1 MNKKIQL
8 LVVALV
14 SFGLGATTTYLLS
27 LKEPQKQSASQF
39 VKSDTQ
45 TAEVAKE
52 ESRKPFFVKPE
63 VHNES
68 EQVRNEAVATEEA
81 VKASGEKKPVDYF
94 NLAKNIR
101 DFQDKVSAEIRK
113 TFKTISLSDETQSAK
128 KDRLNGKY
136 EMFFE
141 ENRLWYKAEVD
152 VSTGEKLHLFFNYY
166 NCDVDRGGKKKNEP
180 RDILERCFVMWG
192 FLYYKQNW
200 EQYSISSNSD
210 FFLWKDDMPYAALE
224 IENLGDYAKENS
236 LLKMMVPIPDDSDPM
251 YSLNYRDGKFQWT
264 KGQTVN
270 WRPVND
276 KGIKKFMD
284 MVNKHQTGWPKP

>member
-1 MNKKIQL
+1 M
-8 LVVALV
+8 ALV

-27 LKEPQKQSASQF
+27 SKENPKELNSQSLQSEQKIIETPK
-39 VKSDTQ
+39 VED
-45 TAEVAKE
+45 
-52 ESRKPFFVKPE
+52 RKPFFVKPE
-63 VHNES
+63 SLQETENLKTETVTREES
-68 EQVRNEAVATEEA
+68 DKN
-81 VKASGEKKPVDYF
+81 SGDKKPVDYF
-94 NLAKNIR
+94 NLAKSIR
-101 DFQDKVSAEIRK
+101 DFQDKVSAEIKK
-113 TFKTISLSDETQSAK
+113 TFKSISLTDEKHSAK

-152 VSTGEKLHLFFNYY
+152 SLTGEKLHLFFNYY
-166 NCDVDRGGKKKNEP
+166 NCDVDRAGKKKNEP
-180 RDILERCFVMWG
+180 RDILDRCFVMWG

-200 EQYSISSNSD
+200 EQYSISSNSEY
-210 FFLWKDDMPYAALE
+210 FLWKDDMPYAALE
-224 IENLGDYAKENS
+224 IENLGDYAKENG
-236 LLKMMVPIPDDSDPM
+236 LLKMMVPTPDDSDPM

-276 KGIKKFMD
+276 KAIKKFMD